1 MKKSKQVKMDV
12 IVNGNPKAKCGG
24 RNSGCFIT
32 LLPTGIEK
40 SRLNEFKKAA

>member
-1 MKKSKQVKMDV
+1 MKKSKQVKMDI
-12 IVNGNPKAKCGG
+12 IVGSPKAKCGG